1 MRTFE
6 FKAGTHDE
14 PVAISIERTEA
25 EQRGPE
31 RFAAVIGEHHFD
43 IETWKDS
50 PVAGWMRLQS
60 KVVPYRLH
68 FADDAVHVWIDGS
81 VHRFQRVQ
89 RVAQRATGGAAAAAS
104 NDLAAPMPGT
114 VLKINVA
121 PGDAFD
127 AHAPLIVMESMK
139 MEMTLSAPFAGTVKE
154 VLCEPGKLVEMN
166 ALLARLEPE
175 SEG

>member
-6 FKAGTHDE
+6 FKPAAQDE
-14 PVAISIERTEA
+14 AVSISIERSEA
-25 EQRGPE
+25 EQGGPE
-31 RFAAVIGEHHFD
+31 RYAAVIGD
-43 IETWKDS
+43 RRLDVETWKDS
-50 PVAGWMRLQS
+50 PVAGWMRLAN
-60 KVVPYRLH
+60 KVVPYRVH
-68 FADDAVHVWIDGS
+68 RTDGEVHVWIDGS

-89 RVAQRATGGAAAAAS
+89 RVAQRATGAAAAAAS

-114 VLKINVA
+114 ILKINVS
-121 PGDAFD
+121 PGDRFE

-166 ALLARLEPE
+166 ALLARLEPDLDD
-175 SEG
+175 